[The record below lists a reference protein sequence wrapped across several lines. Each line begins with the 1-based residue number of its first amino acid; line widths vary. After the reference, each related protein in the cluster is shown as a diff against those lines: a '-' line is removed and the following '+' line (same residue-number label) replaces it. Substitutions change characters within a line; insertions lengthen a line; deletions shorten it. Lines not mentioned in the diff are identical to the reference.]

1 MVARNC
7 TLQDLPY
14 ARLLQVSEED
24 REFLALDELK
34 PHQLTELSGVAPAV
48 ALASENGTNNN
59 TNNKNNNLSS
69 EESPSGT
76 RIITERQLTNQ
87 IISEKV
93 GRRRSR
99 TNSGSSA
106 NFCDFLSAFPING
119 QWRQYP
125 AWRWSERTCTLRR
138 SQSNLLRFEHS
149 ADDSVSFSVI
159 L

>member
-14 ARLLQVSEED
+14 ARLLHVSEED

-59 TNNKNNNLSS
+59 TNNNNNNLSS

-93 GRRRSR
+93 GRRRRSGI
-99 TNSGSSA
+99 NSGSSA

-125 AWRWSERTCTLRR
+125 A
-138 SQSNLLRFEHS
+138 
-149 ADDSVSFSVI
+149 
-159 L
+159 